1 LLNSISSTTD
11 LNTFPFFSATENADQ
26 STLFTS
32 KIHTLLTWS
41 VSRVQFG
48 DHRSFAAVT
57 LLRIWR
63 DKANDR
69 AIRRDIA
76 PPGEFIQDQLFDWLD
91 QSDAAGD
98 EENVKSV
105 ALLFGKLVKD
115 DLFSYAIYLQRLIAR
130 GEPGLSFNQVSAVN
144 LYFVIYSPSNKEEKS
159 RHRTF
164 LRWIPLH
171 RSIPSLISQRKVALH
186 GARTRDTPEDVNERE
201 IRREIRTILPE
212 LFGGLSL
219 STHIC
224 PWVK

>member
-11 LNTFPFFSATENADQ
+11 LNTFPFFSTIENADQ

-48 DHRSFAAVT
+48 DHRPFAAVT

-76 PPGEFIQDQLFDWLD
+76 PPSEFIQDQLFDWLD

-130 GEPGLSFNQVSAVN
+130 GEPGLSFKQVSAVN
-144 LYFVIYSPSNKEEKS
+144 LYFVIYSHLQT
-159 RHRTF
+159 R
-164 LRWIPLH
+164 
-171 RSIPSLISQRKVALH
+171 RKNLAIE
-186 GARTRDTPEDVNERE
+186 P
-201 IRREIRTILPE
+201 
-212 LFGGLSL
+212 F
-219 STHIC
+219 
-224 PWVK
+224 